1 MLCRTVRGARETDV
15 RMLGNVLHALG
26 VHGACAT
33 RSERGLRRAYGRRGR
48 LAMVGQRGRCSGS
61 ALAQLQQ
68 LAFCQS
74 LATNGALPVGVGVRE
89 GER

>member
-1 MLCRTVRGARETDV
+1 MDV
-15 RMLGNVLHALG
+15 CTLGNALHTLG
-26 VHGACAT
+26 VHDVCAT
-33 RSERGLRRAYGRRGR
+33 RSERGLRMAYGRRGQ
-48 LAMVGQRGRCSGS
+48 LAMVGQRGRCSES

-68 LAFCQS
+68 LACCRS